1 MLETLSQLIPKIII
15 TTTIVKYQIN
25 WHNSSISQ
33 NNASES
39 SINHVKSYKQ
49 IINGIRISPDNLLNN
64 LLTVLSVLYVE
75 QLHTEAAIVFCRKIV
90 ILEIRSCN
98 NNDLF
103 ILYYCL
109 LLYYSNIVLV
119 YLTFECKLVIK

>member
-25 WHNSSISQ
+25 WHNSSLSQ

-49 IINGIRISPDNLLNN
+49 IIIESEYL
-64 LLTVLSVLYVE
+64 
-75 QLHTEAAIVFCRKIV
+75 QLI
-90 ILEIRSCN
+90 
-98 NNDLF
+98 
-103 ILYYCL
+103 Y
-109 LLYYSNIVLV
+109 
-119 YLTFECKLVIK
+119 